1 MPKTTCPFCYRT
13 IKPREILYVCS
24 GRAAP
29 GLTACVRAEDAERL
43 SETGSR
49 SAMRPTFKPSE
60 AYAEKSLRGRFSRA
74 VPSDLARCPRCRAS
88 SGLRACP
95 HCHTPLPAE
104 FAASPSPLIAMVGAY
119 GAGKSVYLAVLA
131 NTLKTR
137 LAERFDAA
145 IRLTGDAQGG
155 EDSGLNW
162 LSANVRR
169 MFDEHRVIPPTA
181 ESTSG
186 RKEPVVFEWRQRRRG
201 GTSTSYLS
209 FYDTAGEDLKGEDS
223 AKDLKYLAS
232 ADALVLLLDPLLLR
246 GARDEAGITVADD
259 GRDDGRLLVA
269 VESVTEALRE
279 ARGRFGKP
287 VDIPIAATFGK
298 IDAFFGH
305 LGPDH
310 PIRRVAPPGD
320 FYDDTAGAELHEH
333 VRALLVG
340 WGGGEIDNHLRHNYR
355 DFRYFPVSSLG
366 EPPDGETISDRG
378 VRPLRVEEPLL
389 WLLSRFG
396 VVKARKSR

>member
-1 MPKTTCPFCYRT
+1 MPKTTCPFCYRA

-29 GLTACVRAEDAERL
+29 GMTPCVRAADDERIR
-43 SETGSR
+43 ETGSR
-49 SAMRPTFKPSE
+49 SAMRPTFRPTE
-60 AYAEKSLRGRFSRA
+60 AYTESFTGRLRGVLSA
-74 VPSDLARCPRCRAS
+74 GLANCPRCHAS

-95 HCHTPLPAE
+95 HCHTPLPGE
-104 FAASPSPLIAMVGAY
+104 FASSPSPLIAMVGAY

-145 IRLTGDAQGG
+145 IRLTGDSQGG
-155 EDSGLNW
+155 EESGLKW
-162 LSANVRR
+162 LESNVRA
-169 MFDEHRVIPPTA
+169 MFDQHRLIGQTA
-181 ESTSG
+181 ESADG
-186 RKEPVVFEWRQRRRG
+186 RKEPVVFEWRKRG
-201 GTSTSYLS
+201 RVGTSTSYLS
-209 FYDTAGEDLKGEDS
+209 FYDTAGEDLKGEDR

-246 GARDEAGITVADD
+246 AARDEAGLPPD
-259 GRDDGRLLVA
+259 GRREDGRLLVA

-279 ARGRFGKP
+279 ARGRIGKP
-287 VDIPIAATFGK
+287 VDIPVAATFAK

-310 PIRRVAPPGD
+310 PIRRVPPPGD
-320 FYDDTAGAELHEH
+320 FYDETAGAELHEH

-340 WGGGEIDNHLRHNYR
+340 WGGGEIDSHLRHNYR
-355 DFRYFPVSSLG
+355 EFRYFPVSSLG
-366 EPPDGETISDRG
+366 EPPDGEAISDRG

-396 VVKARKSR
+396 MVKARKPR